1 MARTVDILI
10 IGGSRFLGRAAVES
24 AYGRG
29 HRVATFNR
37 GSRPVPE
44 FVESILGDR
53 YGDLAPLRGRRFDAV
68 IDVCGYTP
76 GSVGAAAALLGQHAK
91 HYVFVS
97 SVSVYPWPIAPEITE
112 DAATQGMPADAD
124 PEVDEVDAAYG
135 ARKALCEAAAEA
147 AMPGRTTSVRAGMI
161 VGPHDYM
168 DRLTYWIER
177 AAAGGRMI
185 APGAPDRPVQ
195 LIDVGDLGHF
205 LVLLAESAPAGPLN
219 ATSPLG
225 ALTMGDLIAACCA
238 AAQMPAEPVW
248 IDDAELTLFGV
259 DASIEEL
266 PYWIERH
273 ENGIFR
279 IDTSEAI
286 ELGLATRPLAETIA
300 RTQAW
305 IATRTD
311 PVRDRGLDRVRE
323 QTMLAAR

>member
-76 GSVGAAAALLGQHAK
+76 GSVGAAAALLAQHAK

-185 APGAPDRPVQ
+185 APGAP
-195 LIDVGDLGHF
+195 
-205 LVLLAESAPAGPLN
+205 AGPSN
-219 ATSPLG
+219 SSTSGISATSW
-225 ALTMGDLIAACCA
+225 CCS
-238 AAQMPAEPVW
+238 P
-248 IDDAELTLFGV
+248 
-259 DASIEEL
+259 
-266 PYWIERH
+266 
-273 ENGIFR
+273 N
-279 IDTSEAI
+279 
-286 ELGLATRPLAETIA
+286 RPL
-300 RTQAW
+300 
-305 IATRTD
+305 
-311 PVRDRGLDRVRE
+311 RGR
-323 QTMLAAR
+323 